1 MLDRLQESLEKHHL
15 PHYIMPQSNL
25 LRYEDPIDLKEATVI
40 VAEVRRNILPKTVSL
55 LKRLQS
61 LSYQSHTYLQN
72 VGLQLEDHGL
82 KMQEKHLSEEDH
94 RDLLRSLHSLFVGKC
109 KNVIES
115 LRRITPDERQ
125 KVEKMLNVALY
136 AYQSI
141 LARNLC
147 KLWFLM
153 TKNDESK
160 NKKDNEDDFKSYVKE
175 EVKDLSFDDDFVA
188 LSLVFF
194 QGVINGMEPSLAI
207 PSTTT
212 MKLLSEEQMKIAMD
226 SVESSRA
233 PFKEKF
239 DWLKASDF
247 KEMEEKVSRKLR
259 ETHTG
264 GTVAKE
270 EIESLINEELAALFE
285 ERMKEKK

>member
-1 MLDRLQESLEKHHL
+1 
-15 PHYIMPQSNL
+15 
-25 LRYEDPIDLKEATVI
+25 
-40 VAEVRRNILPKTVSL
+40 
-55 LKRLQS
+55 
-61 LSYQSHTYLQN
+61 
-72 VGLQLEDHGL
+72 
-82 KMQEKHLSEEDH
+82 
-94 RDLLRSLHSLFVGKC
+94 
-109 KNVIES
+109 
-115 LRRITPDERQ
+115 
-125 KVEKMLNVALY
+125 MLNVALY

-153 TKNDESK
+153 TKNEEGN
-160 NKKDNEDDFKSYVKE
+160 NKKEKEDDFKSYVKE
-175 EVKDLSFDDDFVA
+175 EVNDLSFDDDFVG

-194 QGVINGMEPSLAI
+194 QDVINGMEPSLAI

-212 MKLLSEEQMKIAMD
+212 MKLLREEQMKIAME

-247 KEMEEKVSRKLR
+247 KEMEEKVSRKLK

-264 GTVAKE
+264 GTIAKE

>member
-1 MLDRLQESLEKHHL
+1 MLDRLQESLETHHL
-15 PHYIMPQSNL
+15 PHYIMPRSNL
-25 LRYEDPIDLKEATVI
+25 LRYEDPINLKEAAVV

-72 VGLQLEDHGL
+72 VGLQLEDL
-82 KMQEKHLSEEDH
+82 KMQDKHLSEEDH
-94 RDLLRSLHSLFVGKC
+94 GDLLKSLHSLFVGKY

-153 TKNDESK
+153 TKN
-160 NKKDNEDDFKSYVKE
+160 NKKEKEDDFKSYVKD
-175 EVKDLSFDDDFVA
+175 EVKDLSFDDDSVA

-194 QGVINGMEPSLAI
+194 QGVMNGMEPSLAI

-212 MKLLSEEQMKIAMD
+212 MKLLREEQMKIAME

-247 KEMEEKVSRKLR
+247 KEMEEKVSRKLK

-264 GTVAKE
+264 GTIAKE
-270 EIESLINEELAALFE
+270 EIESL
-285 ERMKEKK
+285 R